1 MTAVNNTSSNS
12 NSTGNVFLNLN
23 KAQAATSNA
32 QQLQDQFLKL
42 LTTQLQNQDP
52 TNPADSNQMTS
63 QLAQISMVSGI
74 QDLNASMTSM
84 TSAYNAGQSFQAA
97 GLIGHQVLAN
107 GDTMIYDGKNA
118 AQAEVTVP
126 DNAGKVTAS
135 VYDSQGNLVDTMNL
149 GSPAAGNTMVSWD
162 GTNSNGSAMP
172 SGNYTIVAKATD
184 AKGNSSSLQTATYVT
199 VQSVGVGSSGLS
211 IQTTGGETIAMT
223 DIQQIK

>member
-1 MTAVNNTSSNS
+1 MTTVNNSTSNS
-12 NSTGNVFLNLN
+12 STGNVFTNLN

-74 QDLNASMTSM
+74 QDLNTSMTSM
-84 TSAYNAGQSFQAA
+84 TSTFNAAQSFQAA

-118 AQAEVTVP
+118 VQAQIAVP

-135 VYDSQGNLVDTMNL
+135 VYDANGNLVDTIQL
-149 GSPAAGNTMVSWD
+149 GTPAAGNTTVSWD
-162 GTNSNGSAMP
+162 GTNANGQAMP
-172 SGNYTIVAKATD
+172 SGNYVIEAKAVD
-184 AKGNSSSLQTATYVT
+184 AKGNSTSLSTATYVT
-199 VQSVGVGSSGLS
+199 VQSVGIGTSGLS
-211 IQTTGGETIAMT
+211 IETSGGETIAMT